1 MENLNNQR
9 QMEREVLGL
18 VKRYNTLYKRQIYA
32 FFRQDGRD
40 AYVGKAL
47 KALEKEQKIY
57 INPDTRMVAANENS
71 YQAGEPGTMQ
81 AVWVLLSLMKQKKIE
96 EHFLVSREEYPVRI
110 VFVGDA
116 ELYDILYI
124 SRKDA
129 GLADRMF
136 AKRDMEKSGHIVVV
150 ESPEDIPAIDLSGAI
165 GFCTVKEDGEVEYY
179 KKGR

>member
-1 MENLNNQR
+1 
-9 QMEREVLGL
+9 
-18 VKRYNTLYKRQIYA
+18 
-32 FFRQDGRD
+32 
-40 AYVGKAL
+40 
-47 KALEKEQKIY
+47 
-57 INPDTRMVAANENS
+57 
-71 YQAGEPGTMQ
+71 
-81 AVWVLLSLMKQKKIE
+81 MKQKKIE

-150 ESPEDIPAIDLSGAI
+150 ESPEDIPAIDLPGAI

>member
-1 MENLNNQR
+1 MEQ
-9 QMEREVLGL
+9 EVLEI
-18 VKRYNTLYKRQIYA
+18 VKRYNAIYKRQLYA

-47 KALEKEQKIY
+47 KALEKEQRIY
-57 INPDTRMVAANENS
+57 INSDTRIVAANENS
-71 YQAGEPGTMQ
+71 YRAGETGTIQ

-96 EHFLVSREEYPVRI
+96 EHFLVSKEEYPVRI

-124 SRKDA
+124 SRKEA

-136 AKRDMEKSGHIVVV
+136 AKRDMEKNGHIVVV
-150 ESPEDIPAIDLSGAI
+150 ESPEDIPAINLPGAI
-165 GFCTVKEDGEVEYY
+165 GFCTVKEDGQVEYY
-179 KKGR
+179 KKGQ